1 MREVA
6 TRRLVNLGCGPRARR
21 TSWEDCDGSWNLRW
35 QRSIPGKLWHG
46 LLRKRKGD
54 IWPAHVK
61 RVELTR
67 RLPFGDDSIDAIYAS
82 HVLEHLHHEDA
93 TRLLSECGRVL
104 RKGEGVLRLVLPDTR
119 RIARDFLESEDP
131 TAAERFNRA
140 LMFRPMRRARGF
152 RRVYDELADF
162 HSHKFMYD
170 EAHLVLLLHASGF
183 REANV
188 RGYLD
193 SRIPEIAEVEDPGRV
208 LDGAG
213 FIVEALL

>member
-1 MREVA
+1 MLEGAR
-6 TRRLVNLGCGPRARR
+6 RRLVNLGCGPRTRR
-21 TSWEDCDGSWNLRW
+21 TSWEDFDGSWNLRW
-35 QRSIPGKLWHG
+35 QRSIPGRLWHG
-46 LLRKRKGD
+46 LLRKPTGD

-67 RLPFGDDSIDAIYAS
+67 RLPFAEDSIDAIYAS
-82 HVLEHLHHEDA
+82 HVLEHLHHEEA
-93 TRLLSECGRVL
+93 KRLLTECRRVL

-131 TAAERFNRA
+131 SAAERFNRA

-152 RRVYDELADF
+152 RRVYDTMADF

-170 EAHLVLLLHASGF
+170 ESHLVRLLQDSGF
-183 REANV
+183 REAHPC
-188 RGYLD
+188 GYLQ
-193 SRIPEIAEVEDPGRV
+193 SRIREIAEVEDAGRV

-213 FIVEALL
+213 FVVEALA